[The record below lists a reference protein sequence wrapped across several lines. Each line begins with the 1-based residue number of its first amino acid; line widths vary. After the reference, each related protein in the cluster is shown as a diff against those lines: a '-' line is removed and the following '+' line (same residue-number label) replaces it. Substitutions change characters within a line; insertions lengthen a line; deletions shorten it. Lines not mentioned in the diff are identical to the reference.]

1 MLDHPD
7 NIAPRYYCR
16 LKKQD
21 GTNAAWVD
29 DWDYLEFEKT
39 VNGEGYFIMAQRGDD
54 ERIDLFEL
62 DGQLEVW
69 RSIPGVAL
77 DWYREFV
84 GLFQNV
90 TKETQANG
98 KTVWVATGAGP
109 NTLLERRVI
118 AYEKDSAGASKIGA
132 GESVIKAY
140 VEENLGI
147 LATVANGRAAN
158 GVCPR
163 FSVEPD
169 SGAGASWEGERSWRK
184 LADVVRE
191 IAKATDIDFE
201 ILHSYDPE
209 QGVLYNFITHEDYL
223 GDDRTYKDINPN
235 TGRKMNG
242 FLPVLFSVPKATV
255 QQIRYSYERIAE
267 ITRAFV
273 VGESGGV
280 ELPVYR
286 ESDLIGD
293 SPWNL
298 KENAK
303 RGFNQATLDQLYT
316 QADEEL
322 AAGEPRETFTFTP
335 MQQPSLLYGRD
346 YFLGDFVSA
355 MYGTILRDKRITG
368 VRARVEKFT
377 EALTLT
383 FSDLPT
389 L

>member
-16 LKKQD
+16 LKHQD
-21 GTNAAWVD
+21 GTNAAWID
-29 DWDYLEFEKT
+29 DWDYLEFEKS
-39 VNGEGYFIMAQRGDD
+39 VNGEGYFIIAQRGDD
-54 ERIDLFEL
+54 IRINLFEL
-62 DGQLEVW
+62 DGQLEIW
-69 RSIPGVAL
+69 RSIPGVSL

-90 TKETQANG
+90 TKETQTSG
-98 KTVWVATGAGP
+98 KKLWVATGAGP

-118 AYEKDSAGASKIGA
+118 AYEKDSIGASKIGP
-132 GESVIKAY
+132 GESVIKSY
-140 VEENLGI
+140 VEENLGL
-147 LATVANGRAAN
+147 LATVANGRVAD
-158 GVCPR
+158 GVCTG
-163 FSVEPD
+163 FYVEPD
-169 SGAGASWEGERSWRK
+169 SGAGVVWEGERSWRK
-184 LADVVRE
+184 LSDVVRE
-191 IAKATDIDFE
+191 IANATQIDFE
-201 ILHSYDPE
+201 VVYSYEPE
-209 QGVLYNFITHEDYL
+209 NGVRYDFLTHEDYL
-223 GDDRTYKDINPN
+223 GDDRTFADIDPN
-235 TGRKMNG
+235 TGRKLNG
-242 FLPVLFSVPKATV
+242 LIPVLFSVPKATV
-255 QQIRYSYERIAE
+255 QQIRYSRERLAE

-273 VGESGGV
+273 VGENLGI

-286 ESDLIGD
+286 ESDLVED

-322 AAGEPRETFTFTP
+322 ALGVPRETFTFSP

-355 MYGTILRDKRITG
+355 MYEDIIRNKRITA
-368 VRARVEKFT
+368 VKIRVEKFT

-383 FSDLPT
+383 FADLPT
-389 L
+389 P